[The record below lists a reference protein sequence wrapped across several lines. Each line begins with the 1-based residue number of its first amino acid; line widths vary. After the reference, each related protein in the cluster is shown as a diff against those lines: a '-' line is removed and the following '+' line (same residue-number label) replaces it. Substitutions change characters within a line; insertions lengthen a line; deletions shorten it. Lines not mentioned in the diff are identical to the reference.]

1 MKHYIDQENLDRVIF
16 TYITLAFRSLA
27 LADSLLQNL
36 SNNRH
41 SPIPRSS
48 NVSGSD
54 QRSHMRVAVH
64 QNQQSDTRLKRGFSE
79 RKRKKK
85 RNEIIS

>member
-64 QNQQSDTRLKRGFSE
+64 QNQQTDTRLKRWFSE

-85 RNEIIS
+85 K